1 MGRIQRILEVG
12 SAFHGRNRTVEAT
25 ASTPGG
31 GPPLSAEAEE
41 EQRMDVFR
49 KASAWM
55 AVRVPMHEM
64 TPELEAMADSY
75 SDALADRLRVPRQ
88 LVHTRGTDWEEE
100 GTTPRSIELQ
110 MAIGTSW
117 DDAVKVRGE
126 VDATL
131 EVRLRPD
138 GSVLVSKGESYR
150 MLKLM
155 LHLATELSRLRVGDP
170 HEGSM
175 IRHIQS
181 SIAWIEAYY
190 AQLQTERGIDVD
202 DLCGDFS

>member
-88 LVHTRGTDWEEE
+88 LVHTRATNWEE

-126 VDATL
+126 VNAAL
-131 EVRLRPD
+131 KVRLRPD
-138 GSVLVSKGESYR
+138 GSVIVSKGKSHG
-150 MLKLM
+150 MLTSVFNLLTQM
-155 LHLATELSRLRVGDP
+155 SMPGIRDP
-170 HEGSM
+170 YEDAM
-175 IRHIQS
+175 IHHIQS

-202 DLCGDFS
+202 DLFREFSE

>member
-1 MGRIQRILEVG
+1 MGRIQGILEVG
-12 SAFHGRNRTVEAT
+12 RAFHGRNRTVAAT
-25 ASTPGG
+25 ESTPGSA
-31 GPPLSAEAEE
+31 PPLSAEAEE
-41 EQRMDVFR
+41 EQRMDVFL

-55 AVRVPMHEM
+55 AVRVPMAQM
-64 TPELEAMADSY
+64 PPELEAVADAY

-88 LVHTRGTDWEEE
+88 LLHTRATNWEE
-100 GTTPRSIELQ
+100 GTPPRSIELR

-117 DDAVKVRGE
+117 DAAVKVRGE

-150 MLKLM
+150 QLKLM
-155 LHLATELSRLRVGDP
+155 LHLATELSTLRMGDP

-175 IRHIQS
+175 LRHIQS

-202 DLCGDFS
+202 DLCQEFS

>member
-12 SAFHGRNRTVEAT
+12 RAFHGRNRTVAAT
-25 ASTPGG
+25 ESTPGSA
-31 GPPLSAEAEE
+31 PPLSAEAEE
-41 EQRMDVFR
+41 EQRMDVFL
-49 KASAWM
+49 KASTWM
-55 AVRVPMHEM
+55 AVRVPMAQM
-64 TPELEAMADSY
+64 PPELEAVADAY

-88 LVHTRGTDWEEE
+88 LVHTRGTDWEE

-126 VDATL
+126 VNAAL

-138 GSVLVSKGESYR
+138 GSVLVSKGVSYR
-150 MLKLM
+150 QLKLM
-155 LHLATELSRLRVGDP
+155 LNLATQMSTPGIGDP
-170 HEGSM
+170 HEDAM
-175 IRHIQS
+175 IHHIQS

-190 AQLQTERGIDVD
+190 DQLQTERGIDVD
-202 DLCGDFS
+202 DLCQEFS